1 MKVFAGIAVATV
13 IAVSAAAMT
22 AQGGGTASAPVVKD
36 GDWPNYNRDLA
47 ATRFSP
53 LKQIT
58 TENVGSL
65 KQAWAAQLPAGTQV
79 PVVINGV
86 MYATAGPR
94 VVALD
99 GDTGKEIWSYT
110 IPPVPR
116 PSPTTAAPGVPP
128 PAVAGSQAAPV
139 AAPGGP
145 AAAPGSAANPAAPA
159 PAGQGGGDAAPAAG
173 GGRGA
178 GRGGRG
184 GGAVGGAQAPGGGA
198 ARGPNASTRGV
209 GYWPGDGTLGPRI
222 LFMAG
227 TGLFALDAATGTPA
241 AGFGDDGR
249 VSVTPGYGGT
259 PTVYRNVAIIGAATL
274 EVPQGDPG
282 NPRAFD
288 VRTGKKLWEFQT
300 VPQPGEKFNETWRD
314 VADERIAPGRG
325 WYKRGGTNM
334 WAFSASIDAERGLVY
349 LPIAGPAA
357 NYYGGDRPGNN
368 VYANS
373 IVAVDAETGAYKW
386 HFQTVHHDL
395 WDTDMPAAGGLV
407 TVRVNGRAIPAIAQV
422 GKSSYMYILDRTT
435 GKPVFGVEEKRVP
448 KGDVPTEWYS
458 PTQPIPV
465 KPRPLSRVSF
475 KPEDIVT
482 AADTTPEHAAACKA
496 MYDASGGYR
505 NDGPFTPFYF
515 KEKDAPPKSTIQFPG
530 GIGGV
535 NWGGVAVDPT
545 TGYVF
550 AQAHDTSLV
559 GWIEVKDDGNY
570 SFDAPGST
578 QAYDRAALTLRA
590 DGQWTV
596 TKGPFASFNAPV
608 NGKSGVALPCQK
620 GPWAKLVAVNANTG
634 EIAWESV
641 LGLNESLPDGK
652 QLSGNAGSAGPTVTA
667 GGLVFVGAANDRRF
681 RAFDAKTGKEVWTMP
696 ISGNANANPMSYQGK
711 SGKQYVAIAAG
722 NNLLAFALP

>member
-1 MKVFAGIAVATV
+1 
-13 IAVSAAAMT
+13 
-22 AQGGGTASAPVVKD
+22 
-36 GDWPNYNRDLA
+36 
-47 ATRFSP
+47 
-53 LKQIT
+53 
-58 TENVGSL
+58 
-65 KQAWAAQLPAGTQV
+65 V
-79 PVVINGV
+79 PIVINGV
-86 MYATAGPR
+86 MYATSGPR

-99 GDTGKEIWSYT
+99 ADTGKEIWSFT

-116 PSPTTAAPGVPP
+116 PAQTTAAPGAPP
-128 PAVAGSQAAPV
+128 PAVAGSQAAPA

-145 AAAPGSAANPAAPA
+145 AAAQSQAAAATPPV
-159 PAGQGGGDAAPAAG
+159 PAGQGGGAPAAPAAG
-173 GGRGA
+173 ARG

-184 GGAVGGAQAPGGGA
+184 GGGARGGAPGGGV
-198 ARGPNASTRGV
+198 ARGPNASTRGL
-209 GYWPGDGTLGPRI
+209 GYWPGDGTLGPRV

-227 TGLFALDAATGTPA
+227 TGLYALDAATGKPA
-241 AGFGDDGR
+241 AGFGEDGR

-259 PTVYRNVAIIGAATL
+259 PTVYRNVAIIGAASL
-274 EVPQGDPG
+274 EVPEGDPG

-288 VRTGKKLWEFQT
+288 VRTGKKVWEFQT

-314 VADERIAPGRG
+314 VADERMAAGRG
-325 WYKRGGTNM
+325 WYHRGGTNM
-334 WAFSASIDAERGLVY
+334 WAFSASIDAERGIVY
-349 LPIAGPAA
+349 LSIAGPAA

-368 VYANS
+368 VYGNS

-395 WDTDMPAAGGLV
+395 WDSDSPSAGGLV
-407 TVRVNGRAIPAIAQV
+407 TVRVNGRTIPAIASV
-422 GKSSYMYILDRTT
+422 GKTSYMFILDRTT
-435 GKPVFGVEEKRVP
+435 GKPVFGVEERRVP

-458 PTQPIPV
+458 PTQPFPV

-475 KPEDIVT
+475 KPEDMVT

-496 MYDASGGYR
+496 MWDAAGGYR

-535 NWGGVAVDPT
+535 NWGGVAIDPT

-550 AQAHDTSLV
+550 VQAHDTSLV
-559 GWIEVKDDGNY
+559 GWVEVKEDGNY

-578 QAYDRAALTLRA
+578 QAYDRASVS
-590 DGQWTV
+590 G
-596 TKGPFASFNAPV
+596 KGPFASFNAPV
-608 NGKSGVALPCQK
+608 NGTSGPSLPCQK

-641 LGLNESLPDGK
+641 LGLNESLPEGK

-667 GGLVFVGAANDRRF
+667 GGLVFIGASNDRRF
-681 RAFDAKTGKEVWTMP
+681 RAFDSKTGKEIWTMP
-696 ISGNANANPMSYQGK
+696 IPANANANPMSYQGK
-711 SGKQYVAIAAG
+711 SGKQYVAIVAG
-722 NNLLAFALP
+722 SNLLAFALP